1 MPEMRRPLTIAGA
14 VIAGTLVAAGSAAA
28 EITVAVAR
36 ITEGALWVIGQVDQ
50 PEAEVI
56 LDDAFTE
63 KADRRGSFQFRIIY
77 HPSTCIVRLKSGN
90 DTHEA
95 VVAGCG
101 QAGPPGPPGPAGPPA
116 LGPEGD
122 EAGLAGPPGPAGPS
136 GPAGPPGPPGA
147 RGPAG
152 PQGPAA
158 RPLTAQPPPAP
169 AGPPP
174 GARAPPAQ

>member
-1 MPEMRRPLTIAGA
+1 MRRPLTIAGA
-14 VIAGTLVAAGSAAA
+14 VLATALVAAGPAAA

-101 QAGPPGPPGPAGPPA
+101 QAGPPGFGSFTMSRLVMMVNRLSRRAFNNPVTRHWF
-116 LGPEGD
+116 
-122 EAGLAGPPGPAGPS
+122 S
-136 GPAGPPGPPGA
+136 M
-147 RGPAG
+147 
-152 PQGPAA
+152 AA
-158 RPLTAQPPPAP
+158 R
-169 AGPPP
+169 
-174 GARAPPAQ
+174 

>member
-1 MPEMRRPLTIAGA
+1 MRGLRALCAVLVAGA
-14 VIAGTLVAAGSAAA
+14 LAAAGPAAA

-36 ITEGALWVIGQVDQ
+36 ITEGALWVIGEVDQ

-90 DTHEA
+90 NTHEA

-101 QAGPPGPPGPAGPPA
+101 QAGPPGPPGPAGPPT
-116 LGPEGD
+116 LGPKED
-122 EAGLAGPPGPAGPS
+122 EAGAAEHPG
-136 GPAGPPGPPGA
+136 
-147 RGPAG
+147 R
-152 PQGPAA
+152 
-158 RPLTAQPPPAP
+158 
-169 AGPPP
+169 
-174 GARAPPAQ
+174 

>member
-1 MPEMRRPLTIAGA
+1 MRRPLAIAGTL
-14 VIAGTLVAAGSAAA
+14 IAGTLVAAGSAAA

-36 ITEGALWVIGQVDQ
+36 ITEGALWVIGQVEQ

-90 DTHEA
+90 NTHEA

-101 QAGPPGPPGPAGPPA
+101 QAGPPGPPGPAGPPT
-116 LGPEGD
+116 LGPKED
-122 EAGLAGPPGPAGPS
+122 EAGLAGPPGPS

-152 PQGPAA
+152 PAA
-158 RPLTAQPPPAP
+158 RPLTAQPPLAP

-174 GARAPPAQ
+174 GARVPAAQ

>member
-1 MPEMRRPLTIAGA
+1 MRRPPAIAGTL
-14 VIAGTLVAAGSAAA
+14 IAGTLVAAGPAAA

-63 KADRRGSFQFRIIY
+63 KADRRGSFRFHIIY

-116 LGPEGD
+116 LGPQGG
-122 EAGLAGPPGPAGPS
+122 EAGLARPPGPARPS
-136 GPAGPPGPPGA
+136 GPAGPPRPPGA
-147 RGPAG
+147 R
-152 PQGPAA
+152 
-158 RPLTAQPPPAP
+158 RP
-169 AGPPP
+169 AGPP
-174 GARAPPAQ
+174 R

>member
-1 MPEMRRPLTIAGA
+1 MRSPIAITAALLSGA
-14 VIAGTLVAAGSAAA
+14 LVAAGPAAA

-63 KADRRGSFQFRIIY
+63 KADGRGSFRFRLIY

-90 DTHEA
+90 HTHDA

-116 LGPEGD
+116 LVPQGG
-122 EAGLAGPPGPAGPS
+122 EAVQLGLKDRLPGP
-136 GPAGPPGPPGA
+136 
-147 RGPAG
+147 
-152 PQGPAA
+152 
-158 RPLTAQPPPAP
+158 
-169 AGPPP
+169 
-174 GARAPPAQ
+174 